1 MKLKELRKKINLS
14 QDKLAK
20 ELNIAQT
27 TYHNYENKITEPNIQ
42 TLIKLAD
49 YFHITIDELVERKNT
64 NVIDKGLMNETE
76 INILEITKE
85 LNHKNQNRL
94 ESYALALYET
104 QKDEER
110 IINKV
115 KHNL

>member
-1 MKLKELRKKINLS
+1 MKLKEIRLKNKKT
-14 QDKLAK
+14 QK
-20 ELNIAQT
+20 EIAEILQT
-27 TYHNYENKITEPNIQ
+27 NRVNYNRYELEKGEPNIN

-49 YFHITIDELVERKNT
+49 YYHITIDELVGRT
-64 NVIDKGLMNETE
+64 NSNIIDKGLLNETE
-76 INILEITKE
+76 ISILEITKE
-85 LNHKNQNRL
+85 LNPKNQNRL

-115 KHNL
+115 KNNL